1 MTLNIINHRHHLR
14 RHRCDLPRIVYA
26 VCLLFSHL
34 PTVDHCPAKF
44 GLSSLIFEHAQMLFS
59 AEVPKEP
66 RCAQERHCSVGDAPV
81 TDARSSTAF

>member
-34 PTVDHCPAKF
+34 PTADNCPDKF
-44 GLSSLIFEHAQMLFS
+44 GLSSLIFDHAQKLCS
-59 AEVPKEP
+59 AEVLKGP
-66 RCAQERHCSVGDAPV
+66 RCAQERHCGVGNAPV
-81 TDARSSTAF
+81 TDARCSTAF